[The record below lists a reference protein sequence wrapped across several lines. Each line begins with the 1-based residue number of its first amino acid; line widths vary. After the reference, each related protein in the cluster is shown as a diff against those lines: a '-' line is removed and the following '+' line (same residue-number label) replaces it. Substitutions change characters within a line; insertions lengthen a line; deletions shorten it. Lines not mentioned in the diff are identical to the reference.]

1 MNLHNPS
8 SLKAIL
14 PVLGCPRKLVIKWLV
29 NGARGYNLSLYMGYI
44 GIGVITYL
52 ITNHLITIFQRDI
65 QVASHGHSMAVAPK
79 GGLNRHPPCYV
90 TTSRDS
96 SQRRRTRRGPDT
108 RGTVEGEGFGRGG
121 LEGVE
126 VCGWLFMVCFW

>member
-1 MNLHNPS
+1 MVR
-8 SLKAIL
+8 I
-14 PVLGCPRKLVIKWLV
+14 
-29 NGARGYNLSLYMGYI
+29 NGGYNLSLYMGYI

-52 ITNHLITIFQRDI
+52 IPNHLIPIFQRDI

-108 RGTVEGEGFGRGG
+108 RGTVKVKVSGGGASKELRYVDGFLWFVSGNFGKDDDAG
-121 LEGVE
+121 LFFDV
-126 VCGWLFMVCFW
+126 FF